1 LARFST
7 KPLPH
12 RNRFPRGGVT
22 LGFCSA
28 LSASRLSPARPS
40 ILMQQRSLIHF
51 LSFRLSQVLGR
62 YASGVAVRATQ
73 CGFCSAT
80 SAVLLTLPCPWSRQC
95 TSSRHVHRSTA
106 LMMPCCQ

>member
-62 YASGVAVRATQ
+62 YASGVVVSWSCYALRP
-73 CGFCSAT
+73 GFCSAEQFGRHSAA
-80 SAVLLTLPCPWSRQC
+80 SAVPHRQFF
-95 TSSRHVHRSTA
+95 
-106 LMMPCCQ
+106 